1 MSMQKNAG
9 MTAPFKAVGGFT
21 LIELMVIVGIVGML
35 VAVAIPNYLDW
46 NRKYKLKDAVGLVH
60 ANMGMARMNAINQ
73 NSAATVTVTQASAT
87 SPVTVAFTGVS
98 GINTLTL
105 DSEVS
110 LTNAAGATVG
120 SGVSSPQDIQ
130 FNTMGLRVN
139 TGNAN
144 NQCISTTGASTAC
157 SSSTAQA
164 LNFRNSQGL
173 NYRIVVLTTG
183 KISWCYAGA
192 CAG

>member
-9 MTAPFKAVGGFT
+9 MTAPFKAEGGLT
-21 LIELMVIVGIVGML
+21 LLELMVVVAIVGML
-35 VAVAIPNYLDW
+35 VGVAIPNYLDW
-46 NRKYKLKDAVGLVH
+46 NRKYKLKDAVALVH

-73 NSAATVTVTQASAT
+73 NRAATVTVTQASVAD
-87 SPVTVAFTGVS
+87 PVTVAFAGVS
-98 GINTLTL
+98 GVDTFTL

-110 LTNAAGATVG
+110 LTNANGDAVG

-139 TGNAN
+139 TGTAN

-183 KISWCYAGA
+183 KISWCYASA

>member
-1 MSMQKNAG
+1 MDTRKARGAVRLKAEAG
-9 MTAPFKAVGGFT
+9 MT
-21 LIELMVIVGIVGML
+21 LLELMVVVAIVGL
-35 VAVAIPNYLDW
+35 LLAVAIPNYLDW
-46 NRKYKLKDAVGLVH
+46 NRKYLLKEAVALVH
-60 ANMGMARMNAINQ
+60 ANMNMARMNAINQ
-73 NSAATVTVTQASAT
+73 NVVATVTVTQATAA
-87 SPVTVAFTGVS
+87 SPVTVAFTGVA
-98 GINTLTL
+98 TLTL

-110 LTNAAGATVG
+110 LTNAAGAIVG
-120 SGVSSPQDIQ
+120 SGVGSPQTLR
-130 FNTMGLRVN
+130 FNTMGMRVN
-139 TGNAN
+139 TGDAN

-183 KISWCYAGA
+183 KISWCYANT